1 MLQVIKNNEVSEE
14 DILDAYLDNAR
25 NINRTAQALGIPKL
39 DVAKVINKPEAITV
53 LTAIEDLLYE
63 KMEELLND
71 RIQFLEEAGITT
83 SKDPVEIIAAM
94 HKMRMEELKLKI
106 KLSESKTPTKVSNT
120 QVNIGLPAVLQ
131 AIQEWKSPEVMSLAH
146 T

>member
-53 LTAIEDLLYE
+53 LTATEDLLYE

-131 AIQEWKSPEVMSLAH
+131 AIQE
-146 T
+146 

>member
-53 LTAIEDLLYE
+53 LTATEDLLYE

-83 SKDPVEIIAAM
+83 SKDPVEIIACM

-106 KLSESKTPTKVSNT
+106 KLSESKTPSKVSNT

-131 AIQEWKSPEVMSLAH
+131 AIQE
-146 T
+146 

>member
-131 AIQEWKSPEVMSLAH
+131 AIQE
-146 T
+146 

>member
-25 NINRTAQALGIPKL
+25 NINRTAQVLGIPKL

-53 LTAIEDLLYE
+53 LTATEDLLYE

-71 RIQFLEEAGITT
+71 RIKLLEEAGITT

-131 AIQEWKSPEVMSLAH
+131 AIQE
-146 T
+146 

>member
-1 MLQVIKNNEVSEE
+1 MLQVIKNSEVSDE

-25 NINRTAQALGIPKL
+25 NINRTAQALCIPKL

-53 LTAIEDLLYE
+53 LTAAEDLLYE
-63 KMEELLND
+63 KMEGLLND

-131 AIQEWKSPEVMSLAH
+131 AIQE
-146 T
+146 

>member
-39 DVAKVINKPEAITV
+39 DVAKAINKPEAITV
-53 LTAIEDLLYE
+53 LTATEDLLYE

-106 KLSESKTPTKVSNT
+106 KLSESKTPAKVSNT

-131 AIQEWKSPEVMSLAH
+131 AIQE
-146 T
+146 